1 MKEAIDCKPG
11 QIIKKDGA
19 LYVVRA
25 WYPHK
30 IGDRGGIVVDMK
42 IENLDTGNISMI
54 QPRSQDKFDDVIL
67 ERKQVQY
74 SYQDGGMYVFIDK
87 NTFDQ
92 VEINSELLG
101 DNLGFLKENME
112 LDIFFHEGRAVSV
125 VFPTFVEMEISY
137 TENVVRGDTSGKVL
151 KKAKMEDS
159 GLEIDVPSFCNI
171 GDKIKID
178 TRTHEYVERVK

>member
-1 MKEAIDCKPG
+1 MKEAIECKPG
-11 QIIKKDGA
+11 QIIKKDGQ
-19 LYVVRA
+19 LFVVMS

-30 IGDRGGIVVDMK
+30 IGDRGGVVVDMK
-42 IENLDTGNISMI
+42 LKNLDTRNISMV

-67 ERKQVQY
+67 ERKQVNY
-74 SYQDGGMYVFIDK
+74 SYQDGDMYVFIDK
-87 NTFDQ
+87 ATFDQ
-92 VEINSELLG
+92 ININSELIG

-112 LDIFFHEGRAVSV
+112 LDIFFHDGRAVSV
-125 VFPTFVEMEISY
+125 VFPTFVEMAISY
-137 TENVVRGDTSGKVL
+137 TENVVRGDTSGKVM
-151 KKAKMEDS
+151 KKAQMEDS